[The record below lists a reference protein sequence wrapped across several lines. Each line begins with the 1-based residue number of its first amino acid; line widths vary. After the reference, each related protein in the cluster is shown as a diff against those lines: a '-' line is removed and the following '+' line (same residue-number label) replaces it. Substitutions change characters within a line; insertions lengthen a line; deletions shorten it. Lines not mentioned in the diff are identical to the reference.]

1 MAVRTKAVA
10 EDRLVVDFYQKI
22 DVRKKG
28 AVYIRGSIFEQRQN
42 GWYAPEDKTV
52 EDGVL
57 TQNNPVREELLRLYG
72 RKEVSERKQ
81 NEKAWEDT
89 LKKEDT
95 IRIADTLREIGL
107 PPSESQRLRMF
118 KTLRNPRAGLRI
130 DWDALCSFSE
140 PFRERYGEEKVEEL
154 VNKHLIGISDF
165 DLGVDNSTMTNEEKE
180 FMHYVFQ
187 VA

>member
-1 MAVRTKAVA
+1 M
-10 EDRLVVDFYQKI
+10 
-22 DVRKKG
+22 
-28 AVYIRGSIFEQRQN
+28 
-42 GWYAPEDKTV
+42 
-52 EDGVL
+52 
-57 TQNNPVREELLRLYG
+57 
-72 RKEVSERKQ
+72 
-81 NEKAWEDT
+81 
-89 LKKEDT
+89 KKEDT

-180 FMHYVFQ
+180 FMRYVFQ